1 MKYEEHKKGG
11 KEKYFYQPL
20 YSIQRGHA
28 FKFIVLLE
36 FRFISTPHL
45 NLFIKIHFGNL
56 SSNNLSVAC
65 LVKSAFLDCKGSN
78 FSLNI
83 KIFRVKR

>member
-1 MKYEEHKKGG
+1 MKYEEHKKRG

-45 NLFIKIHFGNL
+45 NLFI
-56 SSNNLSVAC
+56 
-65 LVKSAFLDCKGSN
+65 
-78 FSLNI
+78 
-83 KIFRVKR
+83 

>member
-28 FKFIVLLE
+28 FKFMC
-36 FRFISTPHL
+36 FL
-45 NLFIKIHFGNL
+45 NSV
-56 SSNNLSVAC
+56 SSQRHTLIY
-65 LVKSAFLDCKGSN
+65 L
-78 FSLNI
+78 
-83 KIFRVKR
+83 